1 MLTYLV
7 TYLVTYS
14 LTYLLTY
21 FEQGQQTRRLTPCGH
36 LFHTSCIDEWLERR
50 LRSVPRLACP
60 VCSVVIDDAQPEEES
75 DPSVARDLAWLTELR
90 RSHPG
95 FFW

>member
-1 MLTYLV
+1 MMQKIIPL
-7 TYLVTYS
+7 
-14 LTYLLTY
+14 
-21 FEQGQQTRRLTPCGH
+21 P
-36 LFHTSCIDEWLERR
+36 
-50 LRSVPRLACP
+50 
-60 VCSVVIDDAQPEEES
+60 IDDAQPEEES